1 MGKPLIAWTIEAALN
16 ADVELDIV
24 VSTDSEEIASISKS
38 FGAEVPFLRPAIL
51 AEDTTSTI
59 AVIDYTLKELEKEG
73 RIYDELLLLQPTSPL
88 RTSNDIEKALQFFK
102 QKKADAVISVSQ
114 SDIPASWFMH
124 LDNSY
129 SLQQFIEQKENATN
143 TRSQELEHFH
153 YLNGAIYIIKTK
165 SFTAHQS
172 LYSPNM
178 RCFAYPMGQINGLDI
193 DTEEALILAELYLQ
207 MKSSHQD
214 LHQTQTL
221 R

>member
-1 MGKPLIAWTIEAALN
+1 MTRLALIPARAGSKRVPNKNIRPLMGKPLIAWTIEAALN

-129 SLQQFIEQKENATN
+129 SLQQFIEQKENAT
-143 TRSQELEHFH
+143 
-153 YLNGAIYIIKTK
+153 
-165 SFTAHQS
+165 
-172 LYSPNM
+172 
-178 RCFAYPMGQINGLDI
+178 
-193 DTEEALILAELYLQ
+193 
-207 MKSSHQD
+207 
-214 LHQTQTL
+214 
-221 R
+221 